1 MASLETSTDSYA
13 LFRQA
18 HFLRYWI
25 GNTSAN
31 FGMAMLTTAIGWDL
45 YDRTHSALALG
56 WVGLVQFVPVVLL
69 ALLAGHAV
77 DVFDRRRI
85 VLVSFGLLVLCSAG
99 FAANAALSGPLAVY
113 YVLLFLMG
121 TAQAF
126 YSPARSALL
135 PGIVPMD
142 ALPSAINWTTS
153 GSQLA
158 YMAGPA
164 IAGLLIAQ
172 THAATTVYVVS
183 AVLSFVFVL
192 MLLGVPSPPPRPRSA
207 PSWGDVIAGLH
218 FVWREPLMLAAITLD
233 MFAVLLGGAVALLP
247 VFAKDIFHA
256 GPTGLGW
263 LTAAPYVGS
272 FLLGLVVSHRPPIR
286 RNGPVL
292 LWMVAGFGLATI
304 GFALSPN
311 LYWGFVALA
320 ATGAFDMVSMLI
332 RQHLVQQMTPDAM
345 RGRVSAVT
353 GVFIGTSNELGGF
366 ESGLTAHLWGPV
378 RAVLYGGIGTMII
391 VSLVAWRWPVL
402 RRLGAIENAEA

>member
-1 MASLETSTDSYA
+1 MSATETRTDAYA

-18 HFLRYWI
+18 NFLRYWL

-31 FGMAMLTTAIGWDL
+31 FGLAMLTTAIGWDL

-69 ALLAGHAV
+69 ALLAGHVA

-85 VLVSFGLLVLCSAG
+85 TLLAFAVLVVCALG
-99 FAANAALSGPLAVY
+99 FAANAALAGPLVVY
-113 YVLLFLMG
+113 YGLLFAMG

-135 PGIVPMD
+135 PGIVSVE
-142 ALPSAINWTTS
+142 ALPSAINWSTS

-164 IAGLLIAQ
+164 IAGLLIALSH
-172 THAATTVYVVS
+172 TATVTYLVS
-183 AVLSFVFVL
+183 AGLTFVFVL
-192 MLLGVPSPPPRPRSA
+192 MLLAVPSPPPRPRSA
-207 PSWGDVIAGLH
+207 PSWRDVIAGLH
-218 FVWREPLMLAAITLD
+218 FVWTEPLMLAAITLD

-304 GFALSPN
+304 AFSLAPTMI
-311 LYWGFVALA
+311 WGFVALA

-366 ESGLTAHLWGPV
+366 ESGLTAHLFGPV
-378 RAVLYGGIGTMII
+378 RAVLYGGLGTLIV

-402 RRLGAIENAEA
+402 RQLGAIENAEP